1 MDTSESSADNGDGR
15 SESEGQAGAARPA
28 ATAVP
33 AGRTGPPHPAAVGL
47 TDPADT
53 TAVGP
58 ADPAAPTAP
67 ADRTDPA
74 DPAHDRRNGW
84 RRWAMDTRPLRR
96 PAYRRLW
103 SSTIVTAVGSQL
115 TAVAVPKQ
123 IYDITGS
130 SAWVGYASFAGLLP
144 LVVFALWGGAIA
156 DSVDRRTLLLT
167 TNTGIAVTSLL
178 FWIQAVTGL
187 GSVAVLMVLLAV
199 QQAFFGLNSPA
210 RQASIARLV
219 PKEELA
225 AANALGST
233 VMQTGLVAG
242 PLLAGALIPVLG
254 LAELY
259 LIDALALCATVWAV
273 HRLPALPPL
282 AAATAAAGRAGL
294 RGIVEGFRYI
304 SLHQVL
310 LLSFLADIIAMV
322 FGMPRALFP
331 QLASTTYAPYGE
343 GLALGLLFAAVPIGA
358 VLGGL
363 LSGTFSRARRHG
375 LMVVVAVIAWGAAV
389 TGFGLSSNLWVA
401 VAFLVAAGV
410 ADMVSMV
417 FRGAIL
423 LSAVTDELRGRMQGV
438 FTVVVAGGPRLADVL
453 HGTAGSALGART
465 AVTAGGLL
473 VVVSILVLAATMPAL
488 RRYSVGA

>member
-1 MDTSESSADNGDGR
+1 MYRATRTGVDTSKGSADDSAER
-15 SESEGQAGAARPA
+15 HAKDAGPA
-28 ATAVP
+28 VA
-33 AGRTGPPHPAAVGL
+33 
-47 TDPADT
+47 ADT
-53 TAVGP
+53 AGP
-58 ADPAAPTAP
+58 ADPAVP
-67 ADRTDPA
+67 AGNADLAGAAEPAGPA
-74 DPAHDRRNGW
+74 DPVGPAGPRRSGW

-156 DSVDRRTLLLT
+156 DSVDRRKLLLV

-178 FWIQAVTGL
+178 FWIQAITGL
-187 GSVAVLMVLLAV
+187 GSVAVLMVLLAL

-242 PLLAGALIPVLG
+242 PLLAGALIPVVG

-282 AAATAAAGRAGL
+282 ATATAAAGRAGL

-322 FGMPRALFP
+322 LGMPRALFP
-331 QLASTTYAPYGE
+331 ELAAQTYAPYGE
-343 GLALGLLFAAVPIGA
+343 GLALGLLFAAIPIGA

-375 LMVVVAVIAWGAAV
+375 LMVIVSVIAWGVAV
-389 TGFGLSSNLWVA
+389 TGFGLSANLWVA
-401 VAFLVAAGV
+401 VAFLAAAGV

-465 AVTAGGLL
+465 AVVGGGLL
-473 VVVSILVLAATMPAL
+473 VVLSMLVLATTMPAL
-488 RRYSVGA
+488 RRYSVSA